1 MKKCSNCG
9 QDCPDSTK
17 YCPSCGK
24 LLADQSAPVSF
35 TGDADV
41 EETVVFPIQESV
53 TVSYSPA
60 GKPHKRGNSNTLL
73 IIVCAAASV
82 IICALLLYIF
92 IGNGN
97 AADRDDD
104 DEGERTEETRRERD
118 LEYDDAARTR
128 NRKSGAETE
137 ENPWEWLSQR
147 PVIASDIQ
155 GKSAAQLRIMRN
167 AIFARHGY
175 IFKSSD
181 LEEYFSQYTWY
192 RPRYS
197 DVTSRL
203 NEVERDNVAYIKK
216 YEASAPKTPKSFAD
230 RLHDVGWT
238 DDYSDVVCHVKLTD
252 RDVAGLSKAQIRIL
266 RNTIYARHG
275 RKFKSADLRD
285 YFSGFSW
292 YHGVHDEI
300 SPNSLSDIERHN
312 IVLLQKYE

>member
-1 MKKCSNCG
+1 MVI
-9 QDCPDSTK
+9 P
-17 YCPSCGK
+17 
-24 LLADQSAPVSF
+24 
-35 TGDADV
+35 
-41 EETVVFPIQESV
+41 EQESV
-53 TVSYSPA
+53 TVSYAPA
-60 GKPHKRGNSNTLL
+60 GKPPKRGNRNTLL

-92 IGNGN
+92 IGNEN

-104 DEGERTEETRRERD
+104 DEGERTEETRSERKRKREKERE
-118 LEYDDAARTR
+118 LEYDDAVTASDIRDKSADQLLMR
-128 NRKSGAETE
+128 NAIDDAAHNSNRKSSAEAE

-147 PVIASDIQ
+147 PVTASDIR

-181 LEEYFSQYTWY
+181 LEEYFSRYTWY

-197 DVTSRL
+197 DVTSKL
-203 NEVERDNVAYIKK
+203 NEVERDNVAYLKK
-216 YEASAPKTPKSFAD
+216 YEASAPKSPKPSAG
-230 RLHDVGWT
+230 RLRDVGWT
-238 DDYSDVVCHVKLTD
+238 DDYSEVVCNVKLTD
-252 RDVAGLSKAQIRIL
+252 SDVAGLSKSQIRIL

-292 YHGVHDEI
+292 YHGVYDEI

>member
-1 MKKCSNCG
+1 M
-9 QDCPDSTK
+9 K

-24 LLADQSAPVSF
+24 LLADQSAPIPF
-35 TGDADV
+35 TGDADD
-41 EETVVFPIQESV
+41 EETVAIPEPEGV
-53 TVSYSPA
+53 TVSYAPA
-60 GKPHKRGNSNTLL
+60 GKPPKRGNRNTLL

-92 IGNGN
+92 IGNEN

-104 DEGERTEETRRERD
+104 DEGERTEETRRERKRKREKERD

-128 NRKSGAETE
+128 NRKSGAEAE
-137 ENPWEWLSQR
+137 DNPWEWLSQR
-147 PVIASDIQ
+147 PVTASDIR

-181 LEEYFSQYTWY
+181 LEEYFSRYPWY

-197 DVTSRL
+197 DVTDRL
-203 NEVERDNVAYIKK
+203 NEVERSNVAHLKK
-216 YEASAPKTPKSFAD
+216 YEASAPKSPKSSAG
-230 RLHDVGWT
+230 RLQDVGWT

-252 RDVAGLSKAQIRIL
+252 NDVAGLSKAQIRIL

-292 YHGVHDEI
+292 YHGVYDEI